1 MTRLVT
7 IGLGADAD
15 DVVASDRKIQGG
27 AVSVGN
33 FDGVHRGHQTLLR
46 RLKTLADE
54 VDGPA
59 VAVTFDPHPAA
70 LLRPSSAP
78 VPLTTMEERARRMD
92 GVGVDALVVLKTDDA
107 LLRMSAD
114 EFYRRLFC
122 QTLAAAAVIEG
133 PNFYY
138 GRDRAGDVRTL
149 SDACERDGVRF
160 EIAAATDDD
169 NGMIS
174 SSRIRAALV
183 DGDVAAA
190 AAMMG
195 TPHQITGVVVG
206 GDRRGRTI
214 GFPTANL
221 AEVAVV
227 VPAAGVYAAV
237 ATFDDRRRPAAVHIG
252 PNPTFT
258 GSDRNKIEV
267 HVLNFTGDLYGT
279 EMTVEFVRK
288 IRGVRKFDSVEALIE
303 QLRRDVRRV
312 GETHR
317 DY

>member
-1 MTRLVT
+1 MT

-78 VPLTTMEERARRMD
+78 VPLTTMDRRARRMND
-92 GVGVDALVVLKTDDA
+92 VGVDALVVLETDET

-114 EFYRRLFC
+114 EFYRRLFR
-122 QTLAAAAVIEG
+122 QSLSAAAVIEG

-149 SDACERDGVRF
+149 SDACHRDGVRF
-160 EIAAATDDD
+160 EVAAATDDND
-169 NGMIS
+169 GMIS
-174 SSRIRAALV
+174 SSRIRASLV

-195 TPHQITGVVVG
+195 TPHRITGTVVG

-221 AEVAVV
+221 ADVAVV
-227 VPAAGVYAAV
+227 VPAAGVYAGV
-237 ATFDDRRRPAAVHIG
+237 ATFDDRRHPAAVHIG

-267 HVLNFTGDLYGT
+267 HLLDYSGDLYGRQL
-279 EMTVEFVRK
+279 TVDFVER
-288 IRGVRKFDSVEALIE
+288 IRGVRKFDSAEALIA
-303 QLRRDVRRV
+303 QLRQDVRRV
-312 GETHR
+312 GETHLDR
-317 DY
+317 